1 MNKIITLG
9 IAVVFSL
16 SSLSAQTPEWISKR
30 LRSDSFFYGR
40 GEGIT
45 QEDAE
50 ISGRE
55 EIRLQLSS
63 QVIGLIRSE
72 DVGDGEIEAVDG
84 MIASFFND
92 VKLRTAEV
100 EDRYEADGLNYTLVR
115 YPESSALIIAQTA
128 VKRFQENHS
137 VDPKTVIN
145 HFDEGAMI
153 RAARLER
160 VLYDAVAGNYGDDL
174 FVSLKKNI
182 LTIQILNFAA
192 NRTNLTESQK
202 QGLNALGAILVDEI
216 SDIDHESVVVSG
228 HANPTGIK
236 GEEDLLYRISFSRA
250 KTMADILRGVGLE
263 IDRVQGLGGSV
274 LLGNTRTLEGRS
286 LNRRVVIQVVL
297 EL

>member
-1 MNKIITLG
+1 MNKRITVG
-9 IAVVFSL
+9 IVVLFSL
-16 SSLSAQTPEWISKR
+16 SSLSAQDPEWLSRR
-30 LRSDSFFYGR
+30 LRSNSFFYGR
-40 GEGIT
+40 GKGIT

-72 DVGDGEIEAVDG
+72 NIGYAGIKVVDG
-84 MIASFFND
+84 MIASFFDD

-100 EDRYEADGLNYTLVR
+100 EDRYETDGLNYALVR

-128 VKRFQENHS
+128 VKRFRENHS

-160 VLYDAVAGNYGDDL
+160 VLYDAVAGNYGSDL
-174 FVSLKKNI
+174 SVSLKRNV

-192 NRTNLTESQK
+192 NRTNLTESQE
-202 QGLNALGAILVDEI
+202 QSLNALGVILVDEI
-216 SDIDHESVVVSG
+216 SDFDYESVVVSG

-236 GEEDLLYRISFSRA
+236 GEDDILYRISFSRA
-250 KTMADILRGVGLE
+250 KTMADILRRVGLE
-263 IDRVQGLGGSV
+263 IDRVHGLGGSV
-274 LLGNTRTLEGRS
+274 LLGDTRTLEGRS
-286 LNRRVVIQVVL
+286 LNRRVEIQVVL